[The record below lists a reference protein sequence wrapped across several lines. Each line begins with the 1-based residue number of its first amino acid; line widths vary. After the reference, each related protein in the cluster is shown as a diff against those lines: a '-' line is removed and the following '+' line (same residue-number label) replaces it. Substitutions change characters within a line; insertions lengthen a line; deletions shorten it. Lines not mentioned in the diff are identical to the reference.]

1 MAPTR
6 SAGLLASF
14 GHALR
19 GLVDVTARERNMRIH
34 VWAGVGLG
42 LVGGEVTLPPAA
54 RLALIVC
61 AMLVVAAEMLNASL
75 ESLVDLHTREFREEA
90 RRVKDAAAG
99 AVFVLAAGSVL
110 VALAVLSGAWSDVAA
125 SWPRLRDHAGTLVGV
140 QALATLLLVPVRR
153 PAWSWALVVGAG
165 TAGLLLVA
173 LRSLS
178 LPFAA
183 LAAGLFALAAASAW
197 PGRPSEAWR
206 RVGGAR
212 GAGAGRDAEPGRHA
226 EANAP
231 PGPERGEAER

>member
-19 GLVDVTARERNMRIH
+19 GLVEVTARERNMRIH

-42 LVGGEVTLPPAA
+42 VVGGELALPAAA
-54 RLALIVC
+54 RLALLLC
-61 AMLVVAAEMLNASL
+61 AMLVVAGEMLNAAL

-99 AVFVLAAGSVL
+99 AVLVLAAGSVL
-110 VALAVLSGAWSDVAA
+110 VALAVLAGGWREVVA
-125 SWPRLRDHAGTLVGV
+125 SWPRLREHAGTLVGV
-140 QALATLLLVPVRR
+140 QALATVLLLPVRR
-153 PAWSWALVVGAG
+153 PPWSWALVVGAG
-165 TAGLLLVA
+165 AAGLLLVG

-178 LPFAA
+178 LSFTA

-197 PGRPSEAWR
+197 PGRRAE
-206 RVGGAR
+206 
-212 GAGAGRDAEPGRHA
+212 AGRRHEAGWKA
-226 EANAP
+226 EAGRG

>member
-19 GLVDVTARERNMRIH
+19 GLVEVTARERNMRIH

-42 LVGGEVTLPPAA
+42 VVGGEVALPAAA
-54 RLALIVC
+54 RLALLLC
-61 AMLVVAAEMLNASL
+61 AMLVVAAEMVNAAL

-99 AVFVLAAGSVL
+99 AVLVLAAGSVL
-110 VALAVLSGAWSDVAA
+110 VALAVLAGGWPEVVA
-125 SWPRLRDHAGTLVGV
+125 SWPRLREHAGTLVGV
-140 QALATLLLVPVRR
+140 QALATVLLVPVRR
-153 PAWSWALVVGAG
+153 PPWSWALVVGAG
-165 TAGLLLVA
+165 AAGLLLVG

-178 LPFAA
+178 LSFTA

-197 PGRPSEAWR
+197 PGRRAE
-206 RVGGAR
+206 
-212 GAGAGRDAEPGRHA
+212 AGRRPEAGRTA
-226 EANAP
+226 EAGRGR
-231 PGPERGEAER
+231 GPERGEAER